1 MQISS
6 ASNSTISDTRA
17 GLKDF
22 IRLKKISEP
31 LKSEIEEYFSDAL
44 DETSL
49 DDEFDILAWWK
60 LKAPKYPILARLI
73 RDILAVPIS
82 TVVGH

>member
-22 IRLKKISEP
+22 IRLKKIPEP

-60 LKAPKYPILARLI
+60 LNAPKYPILARLI